1 MSIAPTVTTKLP
13 KWPTW
18 PKSSVAT
25 GRAMVCLLSVF
36 AEFER
41 DILSE
46 RIKAGIAQ
54 ARSKGKPHGRP
65 KTAALNVEAIKNFF
79 AQGLNKSEIARRLKI
94 GRTSCRPLS

>member
-25 GRAMVCLLSVF
+25 GW
-36 AEFER
+36 
-41 DILSE
+41 
-46 RIKAGIAQ
+46 
-54 ARSKGKPHGRP
+54 P
-65 KTAALNVEAIKNFF
+65 KTAALNVEAIKNLF

-94 GRTSCRPLS
+94 GRTGCRPVIVICALCPRVTTVKLLILIITLSAISQCIIVSS

>member
-25 GRAMVCLLSVF
+25 GRAMVGLLSAF

-41 DILSE
+41 DILMNV
-46 RIKAGIAQ
+46 
-54 ARSKGKPHGRP
+54 SKQESLR
-65 KTAALNVEAIKNFF
+65 
-79 AQGLNKSEIARRLKI
+79 
-94 GRTSCRPLS
+94 